1 MHLDG
6 DSFATVA
13 VVFVAVAAFAVASS
27 DENVAVFPYDA
38 FVAVGD
44 DAFHRF
50 HVDAV
55 AVVAVLRSRH
65 HMGGLTLMPIA
76 TCRYCSADDLANGSP
91 LDLDHSPYRRLRV
104 MVGSGSCSFAAAA
117 TSRLRF

>member
-55 AVVAVLRSRH
+55 AVVAVV
-65 HMGGLTLMPIA
+65 GA
-76 TCRYCSADDLANGSP
+76 FDAAVAVVVAVVDSA
-91 LDLDHSPYRRLRV
+91 RLV
-104 MVGSGSCSFAAAA
+104 VVAA
-117 TSRLRF
+117 